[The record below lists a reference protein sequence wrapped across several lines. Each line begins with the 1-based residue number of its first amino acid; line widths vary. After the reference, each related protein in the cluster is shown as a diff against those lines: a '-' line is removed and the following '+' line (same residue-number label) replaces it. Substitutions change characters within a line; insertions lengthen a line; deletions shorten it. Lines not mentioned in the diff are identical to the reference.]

1 MHAADVLVLVA
12 RHLGESAPGGA
23 GGLLAE
29 AAQRLAEQVQSEE
42 CAGLVSSRRGGAAS
56 SDAGNDP
63 EASSARDS
71 EGPAGAETWGWDRQ
85 APGRERLTGSL
96 SLPGGRGSPGHR
108 GGRPV
113 ALSPGSGGT
122 LGSWA
127 PGSPRGQAELATRR
141 TGGSSLAATSLP
153 QINSMMNGV
162 SSGRAALLG
171 QTGGGS
177 PGKEIMPGDWRRDVK
192 LRRWLGERD
201 DKEKDRKKS
210 RHKMLSSD
218 LKWLQRS
225 ETRQK
230 DLMEAMRIQAK
241 RKGAASLIQK
251 HWRELQAG
259 RLINALQKGG
269 K

>member
-12 RHLGESAPGGA
+12 QHLGESASGGA
-23 GGLLAE
+23 GGLLTE
-29 AAQRLAEQVQSEE
+29 AVQRLAEQVQSQER
-42 CAGLVSSRRGGAAS
+42 AGLVSLRRGGNA
-56 SDAGNDP
+56 SDADKGQT
-63 EASSARDS
+63 ASSARDS
-71 EGPAGAETWGWDRQ
+71 EGSAGAETWGWDRQ
-85 APGRERLTGSL
+85 APVRERLKGSL
-96 SLPGGRGSPGHR
+96 SLPGGRGSPGNR

-122 LGSWA
+122 PGNWA
-127 PGSPRGQAELATRR
+127 PGSPRGQAELVTRR

-230 DLMEAMRIQAK
+230 DLMEAMRLQAL

-251 HWRELQAG
+251 HWRDLQAG
-259 RLINALQKGG
+259 RLIGTFQKGG